1 LAALVCAVVAL
12 PRPPGAPPR
21 HFTVTFLDVG
31 QGDATLIQA
40 PGARAALV
48 DGGPPGAGIV
58 SKLRARGVER
68 LHLVVLTHAQEDHQ
82 GGLEE
87 VVSRLP
93 VGILLDGGHPRDGPA
108 HRRIVT
114 LARSRGARVI
124 AAAAGQRFRLGGPLR
139 LDVLAPPAGLDPR
152 PGEDPNARAA
162 VLHVSYGALDVLLPA
177 DAESDV
183 TGALPLPRVEVLKVA
198 HHGSEDEGLR
208 GLLERLRPAAAV
220 IPVGAPNRYG
230 HPHPATLA
238 ALRAGGSRV
247 YRTDRD
253 GDVSVTA
260 GPGGLAIRS
269 QR

>member
-1 LAALVCAVVAL
+1 VLSPRSALEPV
-12 PRPPGAPPR
+12 
-21 HFTVTFLDVG
+21 H
-31 QGDATLIQA
+31 
-40 PGARAALV
+40 
-48 DGGPPGAGIV
+48 GI
-58 SKLRARGVER
+58 
-68 LHLVVLTHAQEDHQ
+68 
-82 GGLEE
+82 
-87 VVSRLP
+87 
-93 VGILLDGGHPRDGPA
+93 
-108 HRRIVT
+108 
-114 LARSRGARVI
+114 
-124 AAAAGQRFRLGGPLR
+124 
-139 LDVLAPPAGLDPR
+139 
-152 PGEDPNARAA
+152 DPNLRAA
-162 VLHVSYGALDVLLPA
+162 VLHVSDRGLDVLLPA